1 MPFPTQKVDHMGM
14 LTCNLCGG
22 SVSTCASCRGA
33 CQEPVCTTCRDSD
46 TGAVHVSV
54 AKLTL
59 TLSPPVVLV

>member
-1 MPFPTQKVDHMGM
+1 MGM
-14 LTCNLCGG
+14 LTCNFCGG

-46 TGAVHVSV
+46 TSAVHLTVM
-54 AKLTL
+54 KLTL